1 MSLGGPLTSVLG
13 QDFHLAKR
21 NYDMALETSTDAFFP
36 STLSL
41 IGLYARAL
49 YHAITK
55 SGDDELRALSLFGR
69 DPDPDGVG
77 AGFAEHGMWN
87 FGRAWRDI
95 QRNWG
100 INPGPEPDAIQA
112 HGQDPAAAE
121 AGAGEGAGGASERA
135 TRRALAG
142 EEDPMEWEGYRTRG
156 NARGEG
162 EEDEFYL
169 EEEGDFGGTVAIVA
183 LSMLLA

>member
-1 MSLGGPLTSVLG
+1 
-13 QDFHLAKR
+13 
-21 NYDMALETSTDAFFP
+21 MALETSTDAFFP

-55 SGDDELRALSLFGR
+55 SGDDEFRALSLFGR

-77 AGFAEHGMWN
+77 AGFAQHGVW
-87 FGRAWRDI
+87 
-95 QRNWG
+95 NWG
-100 INPGPEPDAIQA
+100 VNPGPEPEAIHV

-121 AGAGEGAGGASERA
+121 AGADAGAGEGAGGGSERA
-135 TRRALAG
+135 ARRALEG
-142 EEDPMEWEGYRTRG
+142 EEDPMEWEDYRTRG
-156 NARGEG
+156 NARAEG

-169 EEEGDFGGTVAIVA
+169 EDEGDFGGTVAIVA